1 MTLYYFINKITDI
14 KFDYFSK
21 KCYVQSVNYREIECA
36 CYDIITEHFNLRRD
50 INRATH
56 FPYVNNIINQKN
68 IILLD
73 IDDSFDFYKIDIKY
87 MERLLKLTLLNYD
100 INN

>member
-1 MTLYYFINKITDI
+1 MTLYDFLNKITNI
-14 KFDYFSK
+14 KFDYADIK
-21 KCYVQSVNYREIECA
+21 DYEKAADYREIECA

-50 INRATH
+50 TNRATH

-87 MERLLKLTLLNYD
+87 IERLLKLTLLLKYGNT
-100 INN
+100 